1 MVKNPP
7 HGARDTGLIPWPG
20 QSLRASE
27 QLSRRAAAPEAHS
40 LRARALRR
48 EEPLWESRQPR
59 GAPVLHNKRMPA
71 WGRRGPPRP
80 KTKNT
85 SLKNKEGRPDGQE
98 TREHMLSIFSYQKYA
113 NQNGEISLTPVRMA
127 IIKRPQITRV
137 GEDVE
142 EREPLY
148 AMHRNVN

>member
-1 MVKNPP
+1 
-7 HGARDTGLIPWPG
+7 
-20 QSLRASE
+20 
-27 QLSRRAAAPEAHS
+27 
-40 LRARALRR
+40 
-48 EEPLWESRQPR
+48 
-59 GAPVLHNKRMPA
+59 MPA

-98 TREHMLSIFSYQKYA
+98 TRENMLSIFSYQKYA

>member
-48 EEPLWESRQPR
+48 EEPL
-59 GAPVLHNKRMPA
+59 
-71 WGRRGPPRP
+71 
-80 KTKNT
+80 
-85 SLKNKEGRPDGQE
+85 
-98 TREHMLSIFSYQKYA
+98 
-113 NQNGEISLTPVRMA
+113 
-127 IIKRPQITRV
+127 
-137 GEDVE
+137 
-142 EREPLY
+142 
-148 AMHRNVN
+148 